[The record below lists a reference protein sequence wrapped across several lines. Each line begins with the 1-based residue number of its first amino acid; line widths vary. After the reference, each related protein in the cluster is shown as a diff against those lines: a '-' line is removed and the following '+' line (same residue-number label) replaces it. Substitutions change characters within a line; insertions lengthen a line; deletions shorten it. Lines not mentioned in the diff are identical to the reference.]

1 MMKSNLRITFF
12 LWYIKLRLKVE
23 CDNLNVKVMNMKKME
38 LRHTK
43 ILELLTEK
51 NKVDVTELSQ
61 NLGVSQV
68 TIRKD
73 LDMLEKKGLIVREHG
88 FATLNGQDDMN
99 NRLAYHY
106 DIKQQLAKSACQMI
120 EDGETIMIESGS
132 CCALLA
138 QEIASTKKDVTIIT
152 NSSFIADYIR
162 QYAQVKIILLGGEYQ
177 KEAQVV
183 VGPMTRRCV
192 EAFFVDK
199 FFIGTDG
206 FSKNTGFTGNDYMRS
221 ETVRDMAR
229 QAAHVIVVTE
239 SSKFQQVGLVNLLPT
254 QDVYCVV
261 TDGMIP
267 QESEEYLQ
275 SQNVIVKKV

>member
-1 MMKSNLRITFF
+1 MIKSNLRITFF

-152 NSSFIADYIR
+152 NSSFIADCIR
-162 QYAQVKIILLGGEYQ
+162 QYSQVKLILLGGEYQ

>member
-1 MMKSNLRITFF
+1 MIKSNLRITFF

-162 QYAQVKIILLGGEYQ
+162 QYSQVKLLLGGEYQ

>member
-23 CDNLNVKVMNMKKME
+23 CDNLNVKVMNMKKIE

-162 QYAQVKIILLGGEYQ
+162 QYSQVKLILLGGEYQ